1 MGRLNVDILR
11 YLSTEEMRVLTAVE
25 MGMKNHEFVPDKL
38 AKAISGLRCSDSGV
52 LKICRD
58 LCQRRLL
65 SHVDAGYRLTVAGYD
80 CLALKA
86 LVNSG
91 KLTGIGSQIGVGKE
105 SDVYL
110 ACDADGGEVCVK
122 LHRLGR
128 TSFRQLKNK
137 RDYIGARRH
146 FNWLYVSRLS
156 AEREFAFLQALH
168 SEGLPVPKPHGHNRH
183 AVVME
188 FVTNA
193 SPLNSVSSDHP
204 DAESLYLQ
212 CRAGLERLA
221 ELGLVHGDY
230 NEFNLLVQEPSD
242 KGPDG
247 KPLVRIIDLPQC
259 ISRRHPQAVEQYNR
273 DAGCL
278 VTFFLRKFEQLR
290 HGWLQER
297 EPTRLSDIARDA
309 RGVRLDEKLKA
320 SGYRAGDV
328 VAEEEEDSNE
338 DSDST
343 ANEDFDEA
351 AKAKEAGATANSD
364 ADKPGEEG
372 EDKDEDVSDSDAD
385 SNSEESGE
393 SAEDSEAAGAVGA
406 AGAKSTGKS
415 SRRSKPPDDPS
426 TARRRVRA
434 ERQREM
440 RRAGLRAGRRAA
452 KRERTARDRR
462 DMHEELTTWG

>member
-1 MGRLNVDILR
+1 
-11 YLSTEEMRVLTAVE
+11 
-25 MGMKNHEFVPDKL
+25 
-38 AKAISGLRCSDSGV
+38 
-52 LKICRD
+52 
-58 LCQRRLL
+58 
-65 SHVDAGYRLTVAGYD
+65 
-80 CLALKA
+80 
-86 LVNSG
+86 
-91 KLTGIGSQIGVGKE
+91 IGSQIGVGKE

-137 RDYIGARRH
+137 ATILVPDVTSTG
-146 FNWLYVSRLS
+146 STLS

-188 FVTNA
+188 FVTNS

-242 KGPDG
+242 EGPDG

-297 EPTRLSDIARDA
+297 EPTRLSDI
-309 RGVRLDEKLKA
+309 
-320 SGYRAGDV
+320 SGM
-328 VAEEEEDSNE
+328 
-338 DSDST
+338 
-343 ANEDFDEA
+343 
-351 AKAKEAGATANSD
+351 
-364 ADKPGEEG
+364 P
-372 EDKDEDVSDSDAD
+372 
-385 SNSEESGE
+385 
-393 SAEDSEAAGAVGA
+393 
-406 AGAKSTGKS
+406 
-415 SRRSKPPDDPS
+415 
-426 TARRRVRA
+426 
-434 ERQREM
+434 
-440 RRAGLRAGRRAA
+440 
-452 KRERTARDRR
+452 
-462 DMHEELTTWG
+462 